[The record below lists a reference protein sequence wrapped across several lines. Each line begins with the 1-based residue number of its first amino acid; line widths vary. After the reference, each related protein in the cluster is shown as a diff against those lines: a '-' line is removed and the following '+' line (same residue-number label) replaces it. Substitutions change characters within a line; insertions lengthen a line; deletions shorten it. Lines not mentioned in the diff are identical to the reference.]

1 MYKER
6 IWVEPHGRL
15 PTVGLGRSLGRPHPQ
30 RQQIPEIDNV
40 DDSAARRLPCPRRA
54 ASILEE
60 GSPRRLP
67 AYYQNTETSTSLTKF
82 RQTSTRSIIQCFEA
96 FQTIFSETITRVNLC
111 SCGI

>member
-6 IWVEPHGRL
+6 IWVEPDGRL

-40 DDSAARRLPCPRRA
+40 DDNAAAAAAEAEAATAARGLPCPHGREAWA

-67 AYYQNTETSTSLTKF
+67 AYYQNPEKSKSYRVKMVDA
-82 RQTSTRSIIQCFEA
+82 TRFC
-96 FQTIFSETITRVNLC
+96 
-111 SCGI
+111 